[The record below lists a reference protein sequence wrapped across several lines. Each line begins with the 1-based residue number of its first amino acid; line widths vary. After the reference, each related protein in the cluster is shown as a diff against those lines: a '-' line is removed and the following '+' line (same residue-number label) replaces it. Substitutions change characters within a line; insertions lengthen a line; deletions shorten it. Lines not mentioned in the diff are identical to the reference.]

1 MNWEDNISK
10 EDRQILLKA
19 IEDRLETLQSVINR
33 SKESNTLTWKKEVVV
48 LENFIETFIDIE

>member
-19 IEDRLETLQSVINR
+19 VEDRLETLYSVIDR
-33 SKESNTLTWKKEVVV
+33 SKESTTLMWKKEVKV